1 MSSDDSKSAPVAAP
15 AMDAKAMKVAKR
27 VKKLQKAST
36 PIAPVSKLPAWLTS
50 DVDLFDFDCN
60 LTHPEFEGQAPALI
74 AEAKEVRVTQ
84 MLVPGATLEE
94 SRQCLDLAR
103 LYPTVLF
110 PTAGVHPYNATSAFD
125 PAAFA
130 MLSELAKQPEM
141 VAVGECGLDYSPGF
155 PSPELQLEWFLPQLD
170 LACDLQKPLFLHE
183 RLAHEPFVAALTER
197 AAKLPPAVVHCFT
210 GTAAEAA
217 TYVSMGLYIGVTGFI
232 CKSHGA
238 TLQSLLRD
246 GVVPLD
252 RLVVET
258 DAPYMGF
265 PHCRKLAAAHP
276 KKQYPNVATAL
287 PSVVEA
293 LAECLG
299 LPAKDVAAA
308 TTYNARK
315 FLRLL

>member
-27 VKKLQKAST
+27 AKKLQKAST
-36 PIAPVSKLPAWLTS
+36 PIAPVRKLPAWLTP
-50 DVDLFDFDCN
+50 DIDLFDFDC
-60 LTHPEFEGQAPALI
+60 AALI
-74 AEAKEVRVTQ
+74 AEAKEARVKQ
-84 MLVPGATLEE
+84 MLVPGATLAE
-94 SRQCLDLAR
+94 SQQCLDLAR
-103 LYPTVLF
+103 LYPT
-110 PTAGVHPYNATSAFD
+110 
-125 PAAFA
+125 
-130 MLSELAKQPEM
+130 
-141 VAVGECGLDYSPGF
+141 
-155 PSPELQLEWFLPQLD
+155 
-170 LACDLQKPLFLHE
+170 
-183 RLAHEPFVAALTER
+183 PFVAALTER